1 MKNKQKLL
9 KNKEKKQV
17 EALEV
22 LDSEKNQKQKSI
34 KGLFSK
40 EMRNVEIKNEIDEI
54 KKWENKIKQ
63 KVLKYETNRYV
74 YDFQQFET
82 IRYFGDSI
90 YTGKISIDEA
100 EIDQTNLLDNIVDF
114 NNKSRPR

>member
-1 MKNKQKLL
+1 M
-9 KNKEKKQV
+9 
-17 EALEV
+17 
-22 LDSEKNQKQKSI
+22 
-34 KGLFSK
+34 
-40 EMRNVEIKNEIDEI
+40 
-54 KKWENKIKQ
+54 
-63 KVLKYETNRYV
+63 